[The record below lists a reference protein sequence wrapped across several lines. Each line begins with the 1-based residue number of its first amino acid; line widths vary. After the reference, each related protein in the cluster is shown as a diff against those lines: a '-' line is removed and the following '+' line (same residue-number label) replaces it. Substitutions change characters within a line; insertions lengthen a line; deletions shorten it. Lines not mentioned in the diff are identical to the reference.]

1 MRDLLLTFLL
11 ICVTAIWGS
20 TFVVVQDAIEKYPVI
35 PFLAIRFIVATIT
48 LASVSSR
55 QVMTWW
61 NSHCWYWHWFSL
73 SLRLFVSNTW
83 PALYYTN

>member
-48 LASVSSR
+48 LAIVSGR
-55 QVMTWW
+55 QVMTWG
-61 NSHCWYWHWFSL
+61 NSLIAGTGIGLVLALGYL
-73 SLRLFVSNTW
+73 S
-83 PALYYTN
+83 